1 MAAAQAAENHEDK
14 WGLTWYFLW
23 GIKYINSKLNPLTK
37 FTGSSR
43 STKLKDILLWNTSQT
58 ITKTIP
64 ISTRIVINYVIKQG
78 IPLWIWWK
86 VNGNWNNNMIRISQ
100 WRESHCLTNTS
111 IRRKKEIQKSRTM
124 TITVWGLSRKVN
136 QVSKVIWDQSVQS
149 E

>member
-64 ISTRIVINYVIKQG
+64 ISTWIVINYVIKQG

-100 WRESHCLTNTS
+100 WRESHCRTNIS
-111 IRRKKEIQKSRTM
+111 VRRKKSKRAGLWESQSGIRVGKLTIWVRSFEIEK
-124 TITVWGLSRKVN
+124 L
-136 QVSKVIWDQSVQS
+136 
-149 E
+149 